1 MIPCVFTYGGFKSIV
16 HDFYKLLDRLWSIDY
31 GLFWIIVRYSKFYK
45 FEMLLMF
52 ALTGISGSKS
62 YRYIFN
68 KLSSN

>member
-52 ALTGISGSKS
+52 A
-62 YRYIFN
+62 N
-68 KLSSN
+68 